1 MMQQQQQS
9 DSFDELRIIAKDAC
23 GLDGNDRDII
33 RLAADEIEQLYHLLS
48 QTQAQ
53 LIETQRHEIAVGE
66 RLLAAMKREQELV
79 AALKA
84 PKFDAPQLMGSMS
97 SGWLVCRENGK

>member
-1 MMQQQQQS
+1 MQQQQS
-9 DSFDELRIIAKDAC
+9 DSFDELRIIAKDAVS
-23 GLDGNDRDII
+23 LPQKDRDII
-33 RLAADEIEQLYHLLS
+33 RSAADEIEGLYRLLS

-79 AALKA
+79 AALRA
-84 PKFDAPQLMGSMS
+84 PKLDLLPLMGSMS